1 MSGKRPTKPLSDNR
15 RDLLWVL
22 LAVVATFIFAASVEL
37 FERVEQLVERFE
49 RMQLDEA
56 LFALISLA
64 LGLAWYALRR
74 RRDAMQALTLAQ
86 HSEAQVAEL
95 LALNRELSQRLMSSQ
110 EQERLELARDLHDD
124 IGQFCNAIRVEA
136 ECIVVDGA
144 GSHQVG
150 ARRIADMAD
159 DLYGRVHALLR
170 RLRPA
175 DLDELGIVAALQ
187 SLCEAWEI
195 TGATACVLHPVGQF
209 DGIGNDI
216 ETAVYRVAQEALS
229 NVMRHAKAQTVRI
242 ALQRGPDGA
251 VLLEVRDDGIGF
263 DTTQARRGLGLL
275 GADERARALGGR
287 CLVTSRPGSGTLVQL
302 HLPTPAEETAPCST
316 RPSR

>member
-1 MSGKRPTKPLSDNR
+1 M
-15 RDLLWVL
+15 LLT
-22 LAVVATFIFAASVEL
+22 VVATFFFAASVEL

-74 RRDAMQALTLAQ
+74 RRDAMCALEQAQ
-86 HSEAQVAEL
+86 RSEARVAEL
-95 LALNRELSQRLMSSQ
+95 LALNSELAQQLMSSH
-110 EQERLELARDLHDD
+110 ERERLELARDLHDD

-136 ECIVVDGA
+136 ECIILDGG

-150 ARRIADMAD
+150 ARRIAGMAD

-209 DGIGNDI
+209 DGIGNDV

-242 ALQRGPDGA
+242 ALQRSPDGA
-251 VLLEVRDDGIGF
+251 LLLEVRDDGVGF

-302 HLPTPAEETAPCST
+302 RLPCHPEEAAECST